1 MTSGSSSSGSKDI
14 EVIASEGAMQ
24 RANAPDEAPGGEQR
38 GEKKGDGR
46 DRRRGEDA
54 CGED

>member
-1 MTSGSSSSGSKDI
+1 VTSGSSSSGSKDI